1 MNPLELELLRLKMRV
16 EILERLALKGAVQ
29 IALGAAKD
37 LDKAVDLVI
46 GSIQVNE
53 DLPKAA
59 WGHLD
64 AAQLALHE
72 EELRE
77 IVEKMHA
84 FLNLLRRYGKPAA

>member
-16 EILERLALKGAVQ
+16 EILERLTLKDAVQ
-29 IALGAAKD
+29 TALRATKD
-37 LDKAVDLVI
+37 LDKAIDLVI
-46 GSIQVNE
+46 GSIQVND

-64 AAQLALHE
+64 AAQIALHE
-72 EELRE
+72 AELRE

-84 FLNLLRRYGKPAA
+84 FLELLRKYGRPA